1 MLRNRGLR
9 ITTLLVAI
17 AALPAFVMS
26 VVLMVTNYLT
36 RIEEVRS
43 DLQDRGRIIAA
54 ALAEA
59 SRYGVV
65 SGNRAALEDPA
76 ANLLKSDLSVA
87 AVEIRDGDGQV
98 LLNRSTRDIAAPES
112 QAFRHPIRSQV
123 LSVDLFEGAEAQRMS
138 GRRHAATGP
147 RMDTGPQIGEV
158 LVYMSPEPLLAAKRE
173 AIRLS
178 SIFIIGSAV
187 ISWLLGIGLAQVVRG
202 PLGEVMAALRR
213 IQGGDFAVGPPRR
226 TRGELG
232 ELQQAIADMAVELG
246 AGREQLETKV
256 RQRTAELQEAVQQAE
271 AAHAEKRRL
280 IARGNDQ
287 IEDERRRIALELHD
301 HTGGTLIAGRMIA
314 LNVQAMADD
323 LGPQATD
330 VAKSAGE
337 LAALI
342 DTLYTGTRNIVKQ
355 LRPEMIDTLGLR
367 GALAELVQT
376 YAGNSVHCRFALHVD
391 EPFPDLRGQPA
402 MVAYRLVQEAL
413 TNTIKHAQAS
423 EVRVALSARAD
434 GGGLR
439 IEICDNGIGF
449 AAEPSDPK
457 TGLGLVGMRERVDS
471 VGGSMEILSEPG
483 RGTQIVLH
491 LPLADGSAV

>member
-1 MLRNRGLR
+1 MLRNKGLR

-17 AALPAFVMS
+17 AAVPAFVMS

-43 DLQDRGRIIAA
+43 DLQDRGRIVAA

-76 ANLLKSDLSVA
+76 TNLLKSDLSVA

-112 QAFRHPIRSQV
+112 PAFRHPIRSQI

-138 GRRHAATGP
+138 GRRHTATGP
-147 RMDTGPQIGEV
+147 RMDAGPQIGEV
-158 LVYMSPEPLLAAKRE
+158 LVFMSPEPLLAAKRE

-213 IQGGDFAVGPPRR
+213 IQGGDFAVGPPRKAS
-226 TRGELG
+226 GELG
-232 ELQQAIADMAVELG
+232 ELQQAIADMAGELG

-280 IARGNDQ
+280 IARGNEQ
-287 IEDERRRIALELHD
+287 IEEERRRIALELHD

-314 LNVQAMADD
+314 LNLQAMAND
-323 LGPQATD
+323 LGPQATE

-376 YAGNSVHCRFALHVD
+376 YAGNSVHCRFALGID

-434 GGGLR
+434 DAGLR
-439 IEICDNGIGF
+439 IEISDNGIGF
-449 AAEPSDPK
+449 AAEPSDAK

>member
-1 MLRNRGLR
+1 MLRNKGLR
-9 ITTLLVAI
+9 ITTLLVSI
-17 AALPAFVMS
+17 AAVPAFVMS
-26 VVLMVTNYLT
+26 AVLVVTNYLT

-43 DLQDRGRIIAA
+43 DLNDRGRIVAA

-76 ANLLKSDLSVA
+76 SNLLRSDLSVA
-87 AVEIRDGDGQV
+87 AVEIRDGDGEV
-98 LLNRSTRDIAAPES
+98 LLSRSTRETAPDS
-112 QAFRHPIRSQV
+112 KAFRHPIRSQV
-123 LSVDLFEGAEAQRMS
+123 LSVDLFEGAEAQRS
-138 GRRHAATGP
+138 SVKRPSATAPPMGL
-147 RMDTGPQIGEV
+147 GPQIGEV

-178 SIFIIGSAV
+178 SIFIIVSAV

-213 IQGGDFAVGPPRR
+213 IQGGDFAVGPPRAS
-226 TRGELG
+226 GELG
-232 ELQQAIADMAVELG
+232 ELQQAIADMAAELG
-246 AGREQLETKV
+246 AGREQLESKV
-256 RQRTAELQEAVQQAE
+256 RQRTAELEEAAQQAE

-280 IARGNDQ
+280 IARGNEQ
-287 IEDERRRIALELHD
+287 IEEERRRIALELHD

-314 LNVQAMADD
+314 LNVQAMAND
-323 LGPQATD
+323 LGPQAAD
-330 VAKSAGE
+330 LAKSAGD

-376 YAGNSVHCRFALHVD
+376 YAGNSAQCSFLLHVD

-413 TNTIKHAQAS
+413 TNTIKHAKAS
-423 EVRVALSARAD
+423 EVQVGLSAHTD
-434 GGGLR
+434 GKGLR
-439 IEICDNGIGF
+439 IDISDNGIGF
-449 AAEPSDPK
+449 VPERSDPK
-457 TGLGLVGMRERVDS
+457 TGLGLIGMRERVDS
-471 VGGSMEILSEPG
+471 VGGTMEVLSG
-483 RGTQIVLH
+483 HGQGTKIVLR
-491 LPLADGSAV
+491 LPLTDISAV